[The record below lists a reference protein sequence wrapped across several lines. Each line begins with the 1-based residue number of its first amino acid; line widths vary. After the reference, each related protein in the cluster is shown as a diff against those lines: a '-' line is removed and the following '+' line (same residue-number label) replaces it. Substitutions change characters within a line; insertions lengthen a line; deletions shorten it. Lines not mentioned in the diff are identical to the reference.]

1 MRTKEKQRRNTRS
14 RGLSKGTVDKPRI
27 CVFRSNKN
35 IYAQVINDG
44 EGKVLASESSVA
56 TEFKGSKS
64 KIALE
69 VGENIGE
76 KLKSLK
82 IESAIFDRN
91 GKKLAENIPSMNL
104 YIKMEDYLDDKGAI
118 KAEMLE
124 NTANTLGGMLG
135 DMWKKTFAG
144 GEYGRGSDTESYR
157 NSVGRFPANTILTY
171 DETDFDEVCGGFPDT
186 KGGKRHNTA
195 IRKSDKNSG
204 YGFDLNTRNEF
215 NDSGS
220 ASRYFYAAKAS
231 KKDRDEGLNIEIEE
245 YVLKE
250 NTPKE
255 IEQLILNSLTS

>member
-1 MRTKEKQRRNTRS
+1 MKKNHQTAKQRRNTRS

-91 GKKLAENIPSMNL
+91 GYRYHGRVKNIAEGIRSKGINL
-104 YIKMEDYLDDKGAI
+104 
-118 KAEMLE
+118 
-124 NTANTLGGMLG
+124 
-135 DMWKKTFAG
+135 
-144 GEYGRGSDTESYR
+144 
-157 NSVGRFPANTILTY
+157 
-171 DETDFDEVCGGFPDT
+171 
-186 KGGKRHNTA
+186 
-195 IRKSDKNSG
+195 
-204 YGFDLNTRNEF
+204 
-215 NDSGS
+215 
-220 ASRYFYAAKAS
+220 
-231 KKDRDEGLNIEIEE
+231 
-245 YVLKE
+245 
-250 NTPKE
+250 
-255 IEQLILNSLTS
+255 